1 MAWMRGISS
10 FRDAVTRNSRER
22 ASTPIGKRR
31 WPRRIAI
38 VGFVL
43 IALFYVGGGWYFSG
57 QIRSG
62 GLEPREPERN
72 FNVTVERIDGDL
84 IVLSGDDESIDDPG
98 QYALYWEGGFG
109 LVGEVISISPTG
121 VERKYV
127 GTTGSPPPLAPQE
140 VDLDA
145 WYYPRDP
152 ADAGLAFDDV
162 TYSSPVGD
170 MRAWYV
176 PASDVPANTWAIHVH
191 GWRADRRETI
201 RTLPVFH
208 AAGIDSLAVE
218 YRNDPGAPPDP
229 TGLYRF
235 GRTEWED
242 IEGAVRYALDHG
254 AAQIVLVGFSTGATG
269 EMAFLERSDIAGS
282 VVGVV
287 FDSPNIDFGRAVKIE
302 ARDTALIPG
311 LPFTVP
317 DSLTATAML
326 IADLRYDVG
335 WRDIDYVDND
345 RLTVPAL
352 VFHGDADRTVP
363 LSVSEDFASA
373 HPGQVE
379 LVITPGADHVRSWN
393 VDRDRYERILSQ
405 FLGAL

>member
-1 MAWMRGISS
+1 M
-10 FRDAVTRNSRER
+10 
-22 ASTPIGKRR
+22 
-31 WPRRIAI
+31 
-38 VGFVL
+38 
-43 IALFYVGGGWYFSG
+43 
-57 QIRSG
+57 
-62 GLEPREPERN
+62 
-72 FNVTVERIDGDL
+72 
-84 IVLSGDDESIDDPG
+84 
-98 QYALYWEGGFG
+98 
-109 LVGEVISISPTG
+109 
-121 VERKYV
+121 ERKYV

-176 PASDVPANTWAIHVH
+176 PASDVPANPWALPVN

-287 FDSPNIDFGRAVKIE
+287 FDSPNIDFGRAVKTE

-373 HPGQVE
+373 HPDQVE